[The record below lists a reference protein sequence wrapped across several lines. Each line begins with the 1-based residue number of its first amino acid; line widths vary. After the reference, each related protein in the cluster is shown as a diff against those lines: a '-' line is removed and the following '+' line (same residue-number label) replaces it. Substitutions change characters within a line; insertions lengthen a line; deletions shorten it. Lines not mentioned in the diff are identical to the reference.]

1 MHSGHLVK
9 ASKLTMSWV
18 YVVICL
24 AVILGGCGAPKPPLS
39 EKAQA
44 FKKELLG
51 EIQKLTPQ
59 LIEPVSKQDW
69 EAVKPI
75 LQASYETMQKAGK
88 LAPLIVVLMDQNGII
103 QERVPPTK
111 ESHFDFSNYA
121 PVKTMFAEKRKVQA
135 TPYLKGTKIYVILA
149 PLLKENDVAG
159 ALGMVFL
166 ESELE
171 KWKVSEKEF
180 LDINFNE

>member
-24 AVILGGCGAPKPPLS
+24 AVILGGCGAPKPMLS
-39 EKAQA
+39 KKAQVL
-44 FKKELLG
+44 KKELLG
-51 EIQKLTPQ
+51 EIQNLTPQ
-59 LIEPVSKQDW
+59 LIDPVSKQDW

-88 LAPLIVVLMDQNGII
+88 LAPQTIVLMDQNGIVH
-103 QERVPPTK
+103 ERFPPSK

-121 PVKTMFAEKRKVQA
+121 PVKTMFAEKRKVQ
-135 TPYLKGTKIYVILA
+135 TTLYLKGTKIYVILT
-149 PLLKENDVAG
+149 PLLKENEV
-159 ALGMVFL
+159 LGGLAMVFL
-166 ESELE
+166 ESEIE